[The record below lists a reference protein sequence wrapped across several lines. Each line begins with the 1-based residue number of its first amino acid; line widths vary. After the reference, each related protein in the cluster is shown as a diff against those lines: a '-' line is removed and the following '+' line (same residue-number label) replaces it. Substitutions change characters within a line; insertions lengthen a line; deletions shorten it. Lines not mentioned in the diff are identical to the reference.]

1 MATGNRGFKMS
12 EKRLFSIRGATFCE
26 NTKDSITNCVGEMCR
41 LIFSENG
48 LSSDDIV
55 SIQFT
60 MTEDLDVLNPATALR
75 LYKELGL
82 DVSAV
87 PLFCSQEVKT
97 VGMLKKVIRVLVT
110 CYMPSDADIHPAY
123 INGAQILRP
132 DLGENRK

>member
-1 MATGNRGFKMS
+1 MS
-12 EKRLFSIRGATFCE
+12 DKRLYAIRGATFCE

-41 LIFSENG
+41 LIFTENR

-60 MTEDLDVLNPATALR
+60 MTEDLDILNPATALR
-75 LYKELGL
+75 LNPNLGL

-97 VGMLKKVIRVLVT
+97 KGMLKKIVRVLIT
-110 CYMPSDADIHPAY
+110 CYMPCDSTTHPAY

-132 DLGENRK
+132 DLGESRK

>member
-1 MATGNRGFKMS
+1 MS
-12 EKRLFSIRGATFCE
+12 DKKLFAIRGATFCE
-26 NTKDSITNCVGEMCR
+26 NTKDSITNWVGEMCR
-41 LIFSENG
+41 LIFTENQ

-75 LYKELGL
+75 LYSDLGL
-82 DVSAV
+82 DVSSV

-97 VGMLKKVIRVLVT
+97 IGMLKKVVRVLVT
-110 CYMPSDADIHPAY
+110 CYMPCDAKIHPAY

-132 DLGENRK
+132 DLGESRK